1 MEDDDGFTPNSSS
14 MLGTSTVDFSLM
26 DELLYDG
33 FWLETTT
40 DESNFWR
47 PFPTPTDLNS
57 SSSFSFPPSSDIH
70 TNIPSFNSNPPHPTY
85 LKESDN
91 SNIFSLPSS
100 LNYPPPPP
108 PPPPPPQM
116 DGSSQNNE
124 PSVPLDQSTSYQV
137 EDTQVNNRR
146 MWVRP
151 ARNPIRTISVRKRL
165 VQAINHLKDSIR
177 DKDVLIQIWVP
188 VKNGGKQVLR
198 TNDQP
203 FVLTANSKNLAE
215 YRDVSLNYQFAAD
228 ENSKELAG
236 LPGRVFLNKLP
247 EWTPDVRFFKSEE
260 YPRVNHAQQYNVRGS
275 VALPVF
281 EQGSGNCL
289 GVVEIVTTSQRVN
302 YRPEL
307 ENVCEALEAVD
318 LKSSNIPI
326 PPNVVEDGNESYQ
339 DVLIEIRNV
348 LKCVCN
354 THKLPL
360 AQTWAPCTQQ
370 GKGGC
375 RHSDENYTHCVSTI
389 DSACYVANQQVSGFH
404 EACSEHHLLKG
415 EGIAGKAFLTN
426 EPCFSEDITAMS
438 KTEYPLA
445 HHARMF
451 NMCAAVAIRLRSTYT
466 GTADFVL
473 ELFLPLNCRD
483 AEGQRQM
490 LDSLSSVIQRTCQS
504 LRVVTD
510 QELARETSA
519 RETGGTLAGGKRPKL
534 VDPTSKEASP
544 NPSSST
550 MQMKMNDS
558 QQKGKGVAFTLG
570 HHKEEPT
577 EFNVSTTQWDNSGSE
592 FHQMP
597 AFFGDEQHQQDSGP
611 KPSLESSGNFF
622 FAGGD
627 LSVGSKTSAEKRR
640 TKTEKSISL
649 QVLRQYFAGSLK
661 DAAKN
666 IGGMMIVP
674 FLANS
679 ALSSDFFLL
688 SLGPDLLSIEDLFEI
703 LHEFSRIINFKKSNS
718 SSLTTFAVCPTT
730 LKRICRQHGITRW
743 PSRKIKKVGHSLK
756 KLQLVIDSVQGAEG
770 SIQLSS
776 FYNNFP
782 ELVSP
787 NVPGSSHLSTSKMSG
802 QVKTRADGT
811 LLSPTTTAS
820 KSSSSSG
827 SHSSSSSYCCSTGVK
842 QSSFPVNGSS
852 SGDALSAE
860 QTEGMMLKR
869 ARSDAGLHDLLGQE
883 ETKLL
888 VRSCS
893 HKFFSNNASAEA
905 PPVPE
910 KSSKAPHDHVDTF
923 RVKAAFGEEKIRF
936 SLQPQWGFKDLQQ
949 EVFRRFNI
957 DNGGRVDL
965 KYLDDDSEWVLLTCD
980 ADLEECIDIHRS
992 SKNKTIKLA
1001 LNQAYHHPSLGSSL
1015 GSNGP
1020 Y

>member
-1 MEDDDGFTPNSSS
+1 MDDFLFEVWQIKIICN
-14 MLGTSTVDFSLM
+14 
-26 DELLYDG
+26 
-33 FWLETTT
+33 
-40 DESNFWR
+40 
-47 PFPTPTDLNS
+47 
-57 SSSFSFPPSSDIH
+57 
-70 TNIPSFNSNPPHPTY
+70 
-85 LKESDN
+85 LKF
-91 SNIFSLPSS
+91 IQKKFHIAI
-100 LNYPPPPP
+100 
-108 PPPPPPQM
+108 
-116 DGSSQNNE
+116 
-124 PSVPLDQSTSYQV
+124 YQ
-137 EDTQVNNRR
+137 
-146 MWVRP
+146 
-151 ARNPIRTISVRKRL
+151 
-165 VQAINHLKDSIR
+165 
-177 DKDVLIQIWVP
+177 
-188 VKNGGKQVLR
+188 
-198 TNDQP
+198 
-203 FVLTANSKNLAE
+203 
-215 YRDVSLNYQFAAD
+215 
-228 ENSKELAG
+228 
-236 LPGRVFLNKLP
+236 
-247 EWTPDVRFFKSEE
+247 
-260 YPRVNHAQQYNVRGS
+260 
-275 VALPVF
+275 
-281 EQGSGNCL
+281 
-289 GVVEIVTTSQRVN
+289 
-302 YRPEL
+302 
-307 ENVCEALEAVD
+307 
-318 LKSSNIPI
+318 
-326 PPNVVEDGNESYQ
+326 DGNESYQ

-577 EFNVSTTQWDNSGSE
+577 EFNVSTTQWNNSGSE

-666 IGGMMIVP
+666 IG
-674 FLANS
+674 
-679 ALSSDFFLL
+679 
-688 SLGPDLLSIEDLFEI
+688 
-703 LHEFSRIINFKKSNS
+703 
-718 SSLTTFAVCPTT
+718 VCPTT

-949 EVFRRFNI
+949 EVFRRFNV

-992 SKNKTIKLA
+992 SKNRTIKLA

-1020 Y
+1020 S

>member
-188 VKNGGKQVLR
+188 VKNG
-198 TNDQP
+198 
-203 FVLTANSKNLAE
+203 
-215 YRDVSLNYQFAAD
+215 AD

-666 IGGMMIVP
+666 IG
-674 FLANS
+674 
-679 ALSSDFFLL
+679 
-688 SLGPDLLSIEDLFEI
+688 
-703 LHEFSRIINFKKSNS
+703 
-718 SSLTTFAVCPTT
+718 VCPTT

>member
-1 MEDDDGFTPNSSS
+1 
-14 MLGTSTVDFSLM
+14 
-26 DELLYDG
+26 
-33 FWLETTT
+33 
-40 DESNFWR
+40 
-47 PFPTPTDLNS
+47 
-57 SSSFSFPPSSDIH
+57 
-70 TNIPSFNSNPPHPTY
+70 
-85 LKESDN
+85 
-91 SNIFSLPSS
+91 
-100 LNYPPPPP
+100 
-108 PPPPPPQM
+108 
-116 DGSSQNNE
+116 
-124 PSVPLDQSTSYQV
+124 
-137 EDTQVNNRR
+137 
-146 MWVRP
+146 
-151 ARNPIRTISVRKRL
+151 
-165 VQAINHLKDSIR
+165 
-177 DKDVLIQIWVP
+177 
-188 VKNGGKQVLR
+188 
-198 TNDQP
+198 
-203 FVLTANSKNLAE
+203 
-215 YRDVSLNYQFAAD
+215 
-228 ENSKELAG
+228 
-236 LPGRVFLNKLP
+236 
-247 EWTPDVRFFKSEE
+247 
-260 YPRVNHAQQYNVRGS
+260 
-275 VALPVF
+275 
-281 EQGSGNCL
+281 
-289 GVVEIVTTSQRVN
+289 
-302 YRPEL
+302 
-307 ENVCEALEAVD
+307 
-318 LKSSNIPI
+318 
-326 PPNVVEDGNESYQ
+326 
-339 DVLIEIRNV
+339 
-348 LKCVCN
+348 
-354 THKLPL
+354 
-360 AQTWAPCTQQ
+360 
-370 GKGGC
+370 
-375 RHSDENYTHCVSTI
+375 
-389 DSACYVANQQVSGFH
+389 
-404 EACSEHHLLKG
+404 
-415 EGIAGKAFLTN
+415 
-426 EPCFSEDITAMS
+426 MS

-534 VDPTSKEASP
+534 VDSPSKEASP

-666 IGGMMIVP
+666 IG
-674 FLANS
+674 
-679 ALSSDFFLL
+679 
-688 SLGPDLLSIEDLFEI
+688 
-703 LHEFSRIINFKKSNS
+703 
-718 SSLTTFAVCPTT
+718 VCPTT

-992 SKNKTIKLA
+992 SKNRTIKLA
-1001 LNQAYHHPSLGSSL
+1001 LNQAYHHPSLGSSF

>member
-404 EACSEHHLLKG
+404 EACSEHHLLK
-415 EGIAGKAFLTN
+415 
-426 EPCFSEDITAMS
+426 
-438 KTEYPLA
+438 EYPLA

-666 IGGMMIVP
+666 IG
-674 FLANS
+674 
-679 ALSSDFFLL
+679 
-688 SLGPDLLSIEDLFEI
+688 
-703 LHEFSRIINFKKSNS
+703 
-718 SSLTTFAVCPTT
+718 VCPTT